1 MSLLERLKAL
11 EPDLTPQV
19 RFPTE
24 RGLEV
29 YMETALRE
37 KLEEKHAYYRL
48 ERLPDGRYVAE
59 VRLNGKRATALSFSG
74 WKALG
79 KAYLQATGG

>member
-11 EPDLTPQV
+11 DPELAPPV
-19 RFPTE
+19 CFATE

-29 YMETALRE
+29 YMAVLRQ
-37 KLEEKHAYYRL
+37 KLEDQMAYYRL

-59 VRLNGKRATALSFSG
+59 VRLPLRRTTALSFSG

-79 KAYLQATGG
+79 KAYLEAQG

>member
-11 EPDLTPQV
+11 DPELAPPV
-19 RFPTE
+19 RFATE

-29 YMETALRE
+29 YMEAVLRQ
-37 KLEEKHAYYRL
+37 KLEDQMAYYRL

-59 VRLNGKRATALSFSG
+59 VRLKGRRATALSFSG

-79 KAYLQATGG
+79 KAYLEARG

>member
-1 MSLLERLKAL
+1 MSLLERLKAKDPEL
-11 EPDLTPQV
+11 APHV

-29 YMETALRE
+29 YMEAVLRQR
-37 KLEEKHAYYRL
+37 LEEKAAYYRL
-48 ERLPDGRYVAE
+48 ERLTDGRYVAE